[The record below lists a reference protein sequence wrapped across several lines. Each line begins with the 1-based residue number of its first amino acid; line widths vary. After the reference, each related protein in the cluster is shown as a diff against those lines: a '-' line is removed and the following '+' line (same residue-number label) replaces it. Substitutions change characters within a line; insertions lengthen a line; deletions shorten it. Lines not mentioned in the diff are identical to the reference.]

1 MFSGKQVLFFKML
14 SSSLV
19 RQKSRMLTAL
29 LAIAIGAAVLMG
41 MMTVYRDI
49 PEQMGRELRSYGA
62 NMIFVP
68 SEGNALLDTRSVSE
82 ALGRIPEERLI
93 GAAPWRYESLT
104 MNHLPLT
111 VAGTDFSQVMKT
123 RPYWKIAGRVPMDE
137 DEILIGRDIA
147 AMTSLKPGDVIDLAG
162 KDRDKNRFRLKL
174 TISGVVQTGGKEDGF
189 LFVALPLLNEL
200 MSGEEE
206 MQIMELS
213 VAATEDVLVQYL
225 ERIGQD
231 FHALVPRLVKRITHS
246 ETVVL
251 EKLQALV
258 YLVTGI
264 MLSLTMICVA
274 TTMMAVVMERRK
286 EIGLKKA
293 VGAENGKIVAEF
305 MGTGLV
311 LGVAGGSF
319 GCVVGYFFALAVS
332 FSVFGRSVTVIPS
345 VIVMTLALSV
355 AVTMLACLL
364 PVRRVVAIEPALVL
378 RGE

>member
-258 YLVTGI
+258 YLVTG
-264 MLSLTMICVA
+264 LVVSLTMICVS

-293 VGAENGKIVAEF
+293 IGARKKTILGQFLTEASVLTSIGGIIGVV
-305 MGTGLV
+305 TGIGL
-311 LGVAGGSF
+311 SK
-319 GCVVGYFFALAVS
+319 VVGKVTGSPTAISVPSIVIAVL
-332 FSVFGRSVTVIPS
+332 FSTVIGVVFGLLPS
-345 VIVMTLALSV
+345 VKAANLNPIDALRS
-355 AVTMLACLL
+355 
-364 PVRRVVAIEPALVL
+364 E
-378 RGE
+378 